1 MTEKEAMKIAQKS
14 VAEDGFPFCKT
25 IEKGNDYVFL
35 FSGGRNIPDK
45 MIVAVASDGN
55 VGMSIYSVED
65 AKAAARS

>member
-14 VAEDGFPFCKT
+14 VEGFPFCKT

-35 FSGGRNIPDK
+35 FFGKNSIPDK